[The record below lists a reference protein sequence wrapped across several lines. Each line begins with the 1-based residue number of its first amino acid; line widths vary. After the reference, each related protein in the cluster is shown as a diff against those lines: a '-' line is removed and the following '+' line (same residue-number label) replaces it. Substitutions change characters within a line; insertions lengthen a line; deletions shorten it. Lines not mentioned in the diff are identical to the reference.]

1 MEFSFG
7 KLILLLVI
15 ILLLLGSSKIPK
27 IGQDL
32 GTAIR
37 NFKKS
42 SSDSEAKTT
51 EVSKNDKN
59 GS

>member
-7 KLILLLVI
+7 KLIILLVI
-15 ILLLLGSSKIPK
+15 ILLLFGSSKIPK
-27 IGQDL
+27 IGQDM

-42 SSDSEAKTT
+42 SKDSETKP
-51 EVSKNDKN
+51 EE
-59 GS
+59 

>member
-1 MEFSFG
+1 MEFSFW
-7 KLILLLVI
+7 KLFLLLI
-15 ILLLLGSSKIPK
+15 IVLVLFGSSKIPK

-42 SSDSEAKTT
+42 SKDSETKPN
-51 EVSKNDKN
+51 E
-59 GS
+59 

>member
-15 ILLLLGSSKIPK
+15 ILLLFGSSKIPK

-42 SSDSEAKTT
+42 SKDSETKP
-51 EVSKNDKN
+51 EE
-59 GS
+59 